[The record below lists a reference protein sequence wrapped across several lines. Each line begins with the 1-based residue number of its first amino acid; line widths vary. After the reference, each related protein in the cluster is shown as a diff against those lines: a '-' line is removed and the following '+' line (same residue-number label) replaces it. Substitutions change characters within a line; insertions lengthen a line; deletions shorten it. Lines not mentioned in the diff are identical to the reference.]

1 MFQWLKRFKRQRE
14 VVYFPEVTRIKAV
27 RPSEEDALLVE
38 MADGYEK
45 HEAVF
50 RLVMLYLR
58 RKEGEITEVPSFK
71 NPDEMFAWQ
80 EKTKRA
86 AIEANLLRF
95 IVRFPFEGQR
105 IKKRME
111 QGDKNTQDDAGLYVD

>member
-1 MFQWLKRFKRQRE
+1 MFQWLKRFKRQRD

-27 RPSEEDALLVE
+27 RPSEEEALLVE

-45 HEAVF
+45 HEAFF

-58 RKEGEITEVPSFK
+58 RKEGENTEVPSFK

-80 EKTKRA
+80 EKTKRT

-111 QGDKNTQDDAGLYVD
+111 QGDKNTQDDAGLYMD